1 MICEVRATLNEKKQ
15 NHQARTVGIMMLL
28 TLLGKVLGLVRDMML
43 GRNFATGFEAN
54 AFLAASRIPRNF
66 FDAIFASAISASFIP
81 VFNEYLENRGKEEA
95 FRLSDAFLTVVA
107 LLTVVLSALGMLFA
121 EPLTAFLADGF
132 DAQTAKLCA
141 ELLRLLFPTV
151 FFTGVAFSFVGVL
164 QSLGEFN
171 IPALLSAV
179 SNAVIILYYVLF
191 CRQYGV
197 VGLAVAFLIG
207 WALQALIQV
216 PFLHRFGYRYR
227 PALRH
232 EGMKKIFALV
242 LPVLVST
249 WVQPLN
255 LTVATKYASRLNGG
269 AATSA
274 LEYANTL
281 YTIVAGVFV
290 LSVANVVFPEL
301 SRISARNDAQEFGRS
316 ISETLQTTLFF
327 ITPMAIGLAVMAKP
341 IVRLLYEW
349 GAWTSESTELT
360 AGALTYLSLGIVGYG
375 AQILLSRAYYAH
387 QEGKTPLVA
396 GIVSVLVN
404 AALCAL
410 FSEQFGI
417 RALAVA
423 GAAGMIF
430 PALVMLFSLAK
441 RYPVLLSWDESIL
454 PFFKMLFSSLAMGAG
469 AYWVSRICKGV
480 LGDGI
485 VGRAVDVLLPVAVG
499 VVIYFVLTLLLRL
512 PVMEQVKEL
521 LHRKKGEEA

>member
-1 MICEVRATLNEKKQ
+1 MLEEKKQ
-15 NHQARTVGIMMLL
+15 NHRARTVGIMMLL

-43 GRNFATGFEAN
+43 GQNFATGFQAN

-66 FDAIFASAISASFIP
+66 FDAVFASAISASFIP

-95 FRLSDAFLTVVA
+95 FRLSNAFLTVVA
-107 LLTVVLSALGMLFA
+107 LLTAVLSALGMIFA

-141 ELLRLLFPTV
+141 QLLRFLFPTV

-179 SNAVIILYYVLF
+179 SNAAIILYYVFF

-197 VGLAVAFLIG
+197 IGLAVAFLVG
-207 WALQALIQV
+207 WALQAVIQL
-216 PFLHRFGYRYR
+216 PSLHRFGYRYR
-227 PALRH
+227 PTLRH

-255 LTVATKYASRLNGG
+255 LTVATKYASHLNGG

-301 SRISARNDAQEFGRS
+301 SRISARNDAEEFGKS

-327 ITPMAIGLAVMAKP
+327 ITPMAIGLAVMSKP

-349 GAWTSESTELT
+349 GAWTEKSTELT
-360 AGALTYLSLGIVGYG
+360 AGALAYLSLGIVGYG

-387 QEGKTPLVA
+387 QEGKTPLIA
-396 GIVSVLVN
+396 GIVSVLSN
-404 AALCAL
+404 LALCAIL
-410 FSEQFGI
+410 SERFGI

-423 GAAGMIF
+423 GAAGMIL
-430 PALVMLFSLAK
+430 PALVMLFALAR
-441 RYPVLLSWDESIL
+441 RYPVLLSWRKSIF
-454 PFFKMLFSSLAMGAG
+454 PFCKMLLASLLMGVAALLTGHFSAG
-469 AYWVSRICKGV
+469 MLGDGV
-480 LGDGI
+480 LG
-485 VGRAVDVLLPVAVG
+485 RSFDVLLPVAVG
-499 VVIYFVLTLLLRL
+499 VVVYFVLTLVLRL
-512 PVMEQVKEL
+512 PVMEQVKGL
-521 LHRKKGEEA
+521 LKKGGKT